1 MQTSE
6 YDNPVMDNPHKILS
20 STEEAK
26 AWETGTH
33 KIIIEG

>member
-6 YDNPVMDNPHKILS
+6 YDNPNMDNPHKILS
-20 STEEAK
+20 STEAK